1 MKKIKTFEAGKNSK
15 ELWIDTTRKFITVV
29 PESGTFQKW
38 DILELEIDDETTMP
52 KFKRLF
58 DWVVDYE
65 YWSNLAYYEEP
76 KEELWEMTVKPVEW
90 EELLKR
96 TKELYKIAE
105 FDHWKLKKE
114 KQEVFVNK
122 FFIGEKVFYFSSYK
136 IIETVIKAIL
146 EWWFYNLTER
156 FWIKESELFKTKS
169 QLKKSL
175 LKQAEEKYKK
185 EIDNI
190 NSL

>member
-1 MKKIKTFEAGKNSK
+1 MKLK
-15 ELWIDTTRKFITVV
+15 DKFIITWINDSNRKEVLEKLKSEYWLEYNLQCDEKSIEIRV
-29 PESGTFQKW
+29 EDKENHRKGNYANYVDFYKEDDEYKSYTFITAEEFLKNDPVEIGW
-38 DILELEIDDETTMP
+38 LAIDDIPETT
-52 KFKRLF
+52 KKKYL
-58 DWVVDYE
+58 
-65 YWSNLAYYEEP
+65 N
-76 KEELWEMTVKPVEW
+76 
-90 EELLKR
+90 
-96 TKELYKIAE
+96 I
-105 FDHWKLKKE
+105 KKE

-122 FFIGEKVFYFSSYK
+122 FLIWEMVFHFSSGK
-136 IIETVIKAIL
+136 IIETIIKAIL

-156 FWIKESELFKTKS
+156 FWVKESELFKTKA